1 MKVILFLAA
10 IYTMIIHQCYQK
22 KTTILPLPA
31 PVHKAR
37 PLALDTTKQ
46 AFTSIIQ
53 AGYKEK
59 QKPAKQKGHSATSFI
74 LSPTW

>member
-10 IYTMIIHQCYQK
+10 IYTLIIHQCYQK

-31 PVHKAR
+31 PTHKAQ
-37 PLALDTTKQ
+37 PIALDTTKQ
-46 AFTSIIQ
+46 AFTSIIM
-53 AGYKEK
+53 ASYKEK
-59 QKPAKQKGHSATSFI
+59 PVKQNGSSATSFI

>member
-10 IYTMIIHQCYQK
+10 IYTLIIHQCYQK

-31 PVHKAR
+31 PVHKAQ
-37 PLALDTTKQ
+37 PIALDTTKQ
-46 AFTSIIQ
+46 AFTSIIL
-53 AGYKEK
+53 AGHKE
-59 QKPAKQKGHSATSFI
+59 KPAKQNGSSATRFI

>member
-10 IYTMIIHQCYQK
+10 IYTLIIHQCYQK
-22 KTTILPLPA
+22 KATILPLPA
-31 PVHKAR
+31 PTHNVQPIAH
-37 PLALDTTKQ
+37 DTSRQ
-46 AFTSIIQ
+46 AFTSVIL

-59 QKPAKQKGHSATSFI
+59 PAKQDGSSPSGFI